1 LSGLFPVAG
10 DFLGPGAE
18 SALLRLQG
26 VGQFADLPVKVGVLR
41 GQLTDRLEELGLIRV
56 VRRFVSLRDLAH
68 GLLIRGV
75 PLIGRS
81 VNGHVSRLRTLVA
94 LC

>member
-1 LSGLFPVAG
+1 LSDVEQL
-10 DFLGPGAE
+10 
-18 SALLRLQG
+18 
-26 VGQFADLPVKVGVLR
+26 ADLSVEVGVLR
-41 GQLTDRLEELGLIRV
+41 GQLADRLEELGLIRV
-56 VRRFVSLRDLAH
+56 VRRVVSLRDLTH

-94 LC
+94 LCE